1 MRIPTPDCSGILFP
15 AVFVPENFRGQA
27 AEKDTAESG
36 KWAPNQKIDA
46 SFYTFPSI
54 STNFALLMEKMTQKI
69 VVYHNARCSKSRC
82 ALEFLQE
89 RQVEFTVVEYLKDA
103 PTKAELTT
111 IIDQLGIAPEALI
124 RKGEDEYKL
133 HFKGKS
139 LSNEEWIDAMLQFP
153 KLIER
158 PIVVVGDR
166 AVVAR
171 PTERILELL

>member
-1 MRIPTPDCSGILFP
+1 
-15 AVFVPENFRGQA
+15 
-27 AEKDTAESG
+27 
-36 KWAPNQKIDA
+36 
-46 SFYTFPSI
+46 
-54 STNFALLMEKMTQKI
+54 MEKMTQKI

-166 AVVAR
+166 AVLAR
-171 PTERILELL
+171 PTERILELI